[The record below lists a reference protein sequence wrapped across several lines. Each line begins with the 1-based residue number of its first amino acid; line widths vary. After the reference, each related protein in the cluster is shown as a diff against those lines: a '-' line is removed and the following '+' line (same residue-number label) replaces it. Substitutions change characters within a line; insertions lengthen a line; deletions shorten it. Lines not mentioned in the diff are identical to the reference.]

1 MQTLENSRSDS
12 ADIDS
17 ENLESETP
25 LVDSEYE
32 IAQEHTDESS
42 EENMAITYR
51 ASVNAGTL
59 YIVATPIGNLGDISQ
74 RALDIL
80 AQVDIIACED
90 TRHTQRL
97 LNNFSIKNRTMSMH
111 DHNERQR
118 QEQIAALLKEG
129 KSIALVSD
137 AGTPLISDPG
147 FHLVRHCRQE
157 GLQVAPIPGACAAI
171 AALSAAGLPTD
182 RFSFEGFLPSKSGA
196 RQNKLN
202 ELADESR
209 TMVFYDAPR
218 RAIDT
223 IADIVSVL
231 GGERYIVI
239 ARELTKT
246 FETIHSDT
254 AENLLTWLQN
264 DPNQL
269 KGEMV
274 LIIEGQKVDPNAI
287 STKVIATLK
296 LLLAEMKPKKACAIT
311 AEIYGVKKNALYD
324 IALSLKV

>member
-1 MQTLENSRSDS
+1 M
-12 ADIDS
+12 S
-17 ENLESETP
+17 ENLINP
-25 LVDSEYE
+25 
-32 IAQEHTDESS
+32 
-42 EENMAITYR
+42 
-51 ASVNAGTL
+51 GTL
-59 YIVATPIGNLGDISQ
+59 YIVATPIGNLSDISS
-74 RALDIL
+74 RALSVL
-80 AQVDIIACED
+80 TQVDIIACED

-97 LNNFSIKNRTMSMH
+97 LSAHAIKNKTLSMH

-118 QEQIAALLKEG
+118 QDYIAQLLQEG

-147 FHLVRHCRQE
+147 FHLVRHCRS
-157 GLQVAPIPGACAAI
+157 LNLAVSPIPGACAAI
-171 AALSAAGLPTD
+171 SALSVAGLPTD

-196 RQNKLN
+196 RQSTLLSLIS
-202 ELADESR
+202 EPR

-223 IADIVSVL
+223 IKDIVITL
-231 GGERYIVI
+231 GGKRYVVI

-246 FETIHSDT
+246 FETVYSDT
-254 AENLLTWLQN
+254 AENLLTWLEQ

-274 LIIEGQKVDPNAI
+274 LIIEGYKADPDEI
-287 STKVIATLK
+287 SAEVVNTLK
-296 LLLAEMKPKKACAIT
+296 LLLAEMKPKKACAIV

-324 IALSLKV
+324 IALSLKD

>member
-1 MQTLENSRSDS
+1 MSSVFV
-12 ADIDS
+12 
-17 ENLESETP
+17 ES
-25 LVDSEYE
+25 
-32 IAQEHTDESS
+32 
-42 EENMAITYR
+42 
-51 ASVNAGTL
+51 GTL
-59 YIVATPIGNLGDISQ
+59 YIVATPIGNLTDISQ
-74 RALDIL
+74 RALDVL
-80 AQVDIIACED
+80 THVDIIACED

-97 LNNFSIKNRTMSMH
+97 LSTYSIKNKTLSLH

-118 QEQIAALLKEG
+118 QDYVATLLQEG

-147 FHLVRHCRQE
+147 FHLVRHCRQ
-157 GLQVAPIPGACAAI
+157 LNLAVSPVPGACAAI
-171 AALSAAGLPTD
+171 AALSVAGLPTD

-196 RQNKLN
+196 RQAT
-202 ELADESR
+202 LANLLEEPR

-223 IADIVSVL
+223 VEDIVKVL
-231 GGERYIVI
+231 GGERYVVI

-254 AENLLTWLQN
+254 ASNLLAWLQE

-274 LIIEGQKVDPNAI
+274 LIIEGVKIDPNAI
-287 STKVIATLK
+287 PAKAIETLK
-296 LLLAEMKPKKACAIT
+296 LLLAEMKPKKACAI
-311 AEIYGVKKNALYD
+311 AADIYGVKKNALYE
-324 IALSLKV
+324 IALALK

>member
-1 MQTLENSRSDS
+1 M
-12 ADIDS
+12 
-17 ENLESETP
+17 SETTLTP
-25 LVDSEYE
+25 
-32 IAQEHTDESS
+32 A
-42 EENMAITYR
+42 
-51 ASVNAGTL
+51 TL

-74 RALDIL
+74 RAIDIL
-80 AQVDIIACED
+80 TQVDVIACED
-90 TRHTQRL
+90 TRHTGKL
-97 LNNFSIKNRTMSMH
+97 LSAFSIKNKTISLH

-118 QEQIAALLKEG
+118 QEQVANMLLEG
-129 KSIALVSD
+129 KTIALVSD

-147 FHLVRHCRQE
+147 FHLVRHCRSL
-157 GLQVAPIPGACAAI
+157 GLSVSPIPGACAAI
-171 AALSAAGLPTD
+171 SALSVAGLPTD

-196 RQNKLN
+196 RQATLTA
-202 ELADESR
+202 LSDETR

-223 IADIVSVL
+223 VQDIVTTL
-231 GGERYIVI
+231 GGDRYIVI

-254 AENLLTWLQN
+254 AENFLAWLEQ
-264 DPNQL
+264 DANQL

-274 LIIEGQKVDPNAI
+274 LIIEGYKPVENEL
-287 STKVIATLK
+287 SKEVINTLK

-324 IALSLKV
+324 IALSMKG

>member
-1 MQTLENSRSDS
+1 MQTN
-12 ADIDS
+12 I
-17 ENLESETP
+17 ES
-25 LVDSEYE
+25 
-32 IAQEHTDESS
+32 
-42 EENMAITYR
+42 
-51 ASVNAGTL
+51 GTL

-74 RALDIL
+74 RALDVL
-80 AQVDIIACED
+80 TQVDIIACED
-90 TRHTQRL
+90 TRHTQKL
-97 LNNFSIKNRTMSMH
+97 LSAFSIKNRTLSMH

-118 QEQIAALLKEG
+118 QEQIANLLKEG
-129 KSIALVSD
+129 KSVALVSD

-147 FHLVRHCRQE
+147 FHLVRYCRQE
-157 GLQVAPIPGACAAI
+157 KLTVSPIPGACAAI
-171 AALSAAGLPTD
+171 SALSVAGLPTD

-196 RQNKLN
+196 RQTTLQS
-202 ELADESR
+202 LASEER

-223 IADIVSVL
+223 VKDIVTVL
-231 GGERYIVI
+231 GGERYVVM

-254 AENLLTWLQN
+254 AQNLLDWLQQ

-274 LIIEGQKVDPNAI
+274 LIIEGHKPDPDEI
-287 STKVIATLK
+287 PTKVIETLK
-296 LLLAEMKPKKACAIT
+296 LLLKEMKPKTACAIT

-324 IALSLKV
+324 LALSLK

>member
-1 MQTLENSRSDS
+1 M
-12 ADIDS
+12 S
-17 ENLESETP
+17 EFNINP
-25 LVDSEYE
+25 
-32 IAQEHTDESS
+32 
-42 EENMAITYR
+42 
-51 ASVNAGTL
+51 GTL
-59 YIVATPIGNLGDISQ
+59 YIVATPIGNLGDISA
-74 RALDIL
+74 RALAVL

-97 LNNFSIKNRTMSMH
+97 LSASAIKNKTLSMH

-118 QEQIAALLKEG
+118 QDYIAQLLQEG

-147 FHLVRHCRQE
+147 FHLVRHCRS
-157 GLQVAPIPGACAAI
+157 LKLPVSPIPGACAAI
-171 AALSAAGLPTD
+171 SALCVAGLPTD

-196 RQNKLN
+196 RQSALLALAN
-202 ELADESR
+202 EPR

-223 IADIVSVL
+223 IKDVASTL
-231 GGERYIVI
+231 GGGRYVVI

-246 FETIHSDT
+246 FETIHSET
-254 AENLLTWLQN
+254 ADNLLAWLEQ

-274 LIIEGQKVDPNAI
+274 LIIEGHKVDVNAI
-287 STKVIATLK
+287 SPEVIKTLK
-296 LLLAEMKPKKACAIT
+296 LLLGEMKPKKACAIT
-311 AEIYGVKKNALYD
+311 AEIHNVKKNALYD
-324 IALSLKV
+324 IALSFKAY

>member
-1 MQTLENSRSDS
+1 MENQ
-12 ADIDS
+12 IDPS
-17 ENLESETP
+17 
-25 LVDSEYE
+25 
-32 IAQEHTDESS
+32 
-42 EENMAITYR
+42 
-51 ASVNAGTL
+51 TL
-59 YIVATPIGNLGDISQ
+59 YIVATPIGNLMDISQ

-80 AQVDIIACED
+80 SQVDVIACED

-97 LNNFSIKNRTMSMH
+97 LSAYSIKNRTMSMH

-118 QEQIAALLKEG
+118 QEQIASLLKEG
-129 KSIALVSD
+129 KSVALVSD

-147 FHLVRHCRQE
+147 FHLVRHCRQL
-157 GLQVAPIPGACAAI
+157 GLAVSPIPGACAAI

-196 RQNKLN
+196 RQSKLG
-202 ELADESR
+202 ELAHESR

-223 IADIVSVL
+223 INDIVEVL
-231 GGERYIVI
+231 GGERYVVI

-246 FETIHSDT
+246 FETIYSDS
-254 AENLLTWLQN
+254 AENLLAWLQN

-274 LIIEGQKVDPNAI
+274 LIIEGQKIDPNAI
-287 STKVIATLK
+287 SPKVIATLK
-296 LLLAEMKPKKACAIT
+296 LLLTEMKPKKACAIA
-311 AEIYGVKKNALYD
+311 AEIHGVKKNTLYD
-324 IALSLKV
+324 IALSLKA